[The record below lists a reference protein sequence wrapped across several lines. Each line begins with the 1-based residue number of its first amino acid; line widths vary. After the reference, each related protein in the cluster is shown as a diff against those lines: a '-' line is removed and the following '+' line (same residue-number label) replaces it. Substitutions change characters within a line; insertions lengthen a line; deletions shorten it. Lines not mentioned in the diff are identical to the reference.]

1 MPDVLQPIRDGRDSA
16 DRTASRRIWIRR
28 AGCLLLAAVT
38 VLALFNV
45 FGQRAHDSSAS
56 SPAAVLTVRA
66 PSHARAGLMFQAKFT
81 IVARQPIKAATLVL
95 GNGWLDGITQNTN
108 EPSASTETSGPDGSL
123 SLSLG
128 PLQSGQTFVQYLEL
142 QVNPTTSGTKSQPVV
157 LNSGNTRLLS
167 LDHTMTVFP

>member
-1 MPDVLQPIRDGRDSA
+1 MPDVLQPIRDGRESV
-16 DRTASRRIWIRR
+16 DRSASRRIWVRR
-28 AGCLLLAAVT
+28 GGCLLLAAVT

-56 SPAAVLTVRA
+56 SSAAVLTVRA

-95 GNGWLDGITQNTN
+95 GSGWLDGLTQNTN
-108 EPSASTETSGPDGSL
+108 EPSASTETSAPGGGL

-128 PLQSGQTFVQYLEL
+128 SLQPGQTFVQYLEL
-142 QVNPTTSGTKSQPVV
+142 QINPTTSGSKEQPVA
-157 LNSGNTRLLS
+157 LDAGSTRLLS

>member
-1 MPDVLQPIRDGRDSA
+1 MPDVLQPIRDVREADERSA
-16 DRTASRRIWIRR
+16 PRKVWARR

-56 SPAAVLTVRA
+56 SSAAVLTLRA

-81 IVARQPIKAATLVL
+81 IVARQTIKAATLVL
-95 GNGWLDGITQNTN
+95 GSGWLDGLTQNTN
-108 EPSASTETSGPDGSL
+108 EPSASTETSAPDGGL

-128 PLQSGQTFVQYLEL
+128 TLQPGQTYVQYLEL

-157 LNSGNTRLLS
+157 LLSGSTRLLS